1 VHVTHG
7 LALSSGPWPNFYLHM
22 AAAHLRDGSGKLAK
36 VAAAVSQP
44 SEQGDAIARLQA
56 QHLHMARRT
65 IWQVQ
70 E

>member
-1 VHVTHG
+1 
-7 LALSSGPWPNFYLHM
+7 M